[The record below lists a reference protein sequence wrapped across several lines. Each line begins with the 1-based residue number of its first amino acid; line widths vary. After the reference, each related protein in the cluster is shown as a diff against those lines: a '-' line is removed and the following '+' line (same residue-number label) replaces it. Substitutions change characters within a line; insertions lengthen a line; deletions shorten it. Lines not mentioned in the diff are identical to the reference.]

1 MNEKKFI
8 RLFTWLT
15 IFLVGSIAVISFYLS
30 YSVLSA
36 VALDGGKAAGQA
48 ALWPLIIDLPVVA
61 FSMAAIFAIVLGN
74 RWFAGVCRLVVVLA
88 TGVTIYFN
96 VHYANIHGQ
105 SWQVAI
111 AAPIAYVVSFEVL
124 AWLFEVLSIRTM
136 SVRKLSDIRLKIGE
150 YRAKLRSMADNLKTE
165 QDNYADMIADTKV
178 YFEQQRGQL
187 IADYEQF
194 KQQLEDNRQAAK
206 GQFET
211 EARQRA
217 AKLDDI
223 DRQIGV
229 SQQTIKSY
237 QDDIEAAKIE
247 LASIGQQSVTVYLP
261 DNLTIDQR
269 QYLVSKMA
277 SDGKTNAEIAGLLG
291 VSEGTIKNDKKAL
304 RVGQNGTGH

>member
-15 IFLVGSIAVISFYLS
+15 VVLVGSIAVISFYLS

-36 VALDGGKAAGQA
+36 VALDGGKNNGQA

-61 FSMAAIFAIVLGN
+61 FSITAIFAIVLGN

-124 AWLFEVLSIRTM
+124 AWLFETLSVRTM
-136 SVRKLSDIRLKIGE
+136 SVRKIADIRLKIGE
-150 YRAKLRSMADNLKTE
+150 YRAKLRSMADNLKAE
-165 QDNYADMIADTKV
+165 QDNYADKIAGIKADFEVDKV
-178 YFEQQRGQL
+178 QLGDDYRQFQQQ
-187 IADYEQF
+187 I
-194 KQQLEDNRQAAK
+194 EDNRQTAK
-206 GQFET
+206 GQFEA

-217 AKLDDI
+217 AKLDEM
-223 DRQIGV
+223 DRQIEA

-237 QDDIEAAKIE
+237 QDDIEAAKNQ
-247 LASIGQQSVTVYLP
+247 LSAIGQQSMTIYLP
-261 DNLTIDQR
+261 DNLTIEQR
-269 QYLVSKMA
+269 QYLVAKMV
-277 SDGKTNAEIAGLLG
+277 SDGRSNAEIAGLLG

-304 RVGQNGTGH
+304 RVGQNGTAQ

>member
-15 IFLVGSIAVISFYLS
+15 IILVGSIAVISFYLS

-96 VHYANIHGQ
+96 VHYANIHDQ

-124 AWLFEVLSIRTM
+124 AWLFEVLSIRSM
-136 SVRKLSDIRLKIGE
+136 SFRRIIDIRAKIVE
-150 YRAKLRSMADNLKTE
+150 YRSKLAVIAAKLDNE
-165 QDNYADMIADTKV
+165 QAGFVSQIEAIKAN
-178 YFEQQRGQL
+178 FEDSKRQFE
-187 IADYEQF
+187 ADYGQWQ
-194 KQQLEDNRQAAK
+194 QQLEDNRQAANR
-206 GQFET
+206 QFEI
-211 EARQRA
+211 EQGRYAGQLA
-217 AKLDDI
+217 DL
-223 DRQIGV
+223 DRQI
-229 SQQTIKSY
+229 SEANRTIKSY
-237 QDDIEAAKIE
+237 QDDIEAAKNE